1 MCFEALRRW
10 TVSVGI
16 ITDLCSRHGGSY
28 LANWPRHRIAAQ
40 VECRHRYQATFDDK
54 DEKDKE
60 VLAGAATMR
69 NREKG
74 GWEVDGEDK
83 HRAASAS
90 ATFSSKHKNFC
101 LELSKKINRVR
112 VNMTLTLG
120 ILGYTEHKN
129 MTKYLTF
136 WLGSTSR
143 LLDEL
148 CREG

>member
-74 GWEVDGEDK
+74 GWEVDGA
-83 HRAASAS
+83 RARAR
-90 ATFSSKHKNFC
+90 TFSSKHKNFC

-120 ILGYTEHKN
+120 ILGYTEHRN
-129 MTKYLTF
+129 RTKYLTF
-136 WLGSTSR
+136 WLGSR